1 VSIGEYC
8 IRQVIV
14 ARRDDSVLEAAQ
26 LMREHHVGAV
36 VVVEEVSDQRYPVGV
51 LTDRDLVLEVLV
63 NKLDPETV
71 LIGEIVRENV
81 LSVEESTGVLETVQR
96 MRTRGVRRAPVV
108 GSRGELVGIIAVDD
122 LIALLAEEMSEL
134 YKLIRH
140 EQEREATLRQ

>member
-1 VSIGEYC
+1 MSIGEYC

>member
-1 VSIGEYC
+1 
-8 IRQVIV
+8 
-14 ARRDDSVLEAAQ
+14 
-26 LMREHHVGAV
+26 VGAV